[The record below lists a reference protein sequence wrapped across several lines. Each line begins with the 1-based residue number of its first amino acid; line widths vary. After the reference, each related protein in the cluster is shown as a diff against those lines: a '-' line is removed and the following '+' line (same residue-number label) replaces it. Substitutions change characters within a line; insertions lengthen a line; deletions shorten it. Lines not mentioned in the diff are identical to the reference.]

1 MSLWLTLIGSFLL
14 IINSPNVNCKSSKVD
29 CKDAALTKSCS
40 CSYEDQNS
48 LMQMICNSYLPD
60 SSSKLPE
67 IAAAMVSVKKA
78 YNKWPT
84 ISKTFQK
91 TVVFD
96 LSVNKIDSI
105 GDLSNLLA
113 VQYMNL
119 SINSIT
125 KINPDICKLLDL
137 FLLDLSYNQI
147 EVLKI
152 EDFVCETTSN
162 KLNKNTNYLFS
173 NLQYLFLIG
182 NKIKQILRLDLIFVA
197 MPLLTEL
204 ELAGNEISSINVNDL
219 SVNSYNVLAKVKSV
233 IDQYNNEDYFIQGI
247 SSTTQFYFG
256 FTQNLIQSVYFNFEA
271 IYNGV
276 TSVIGISDNLLIK
289 FGSIDLVMNPINCDC
304 HLFKDF
310 DFIVNGP
317 FGDSQ
322 YYSNFTETL
331 LVQTEC
337 ANPNDNNA
345 ALNMFY
351 SVFNQ
356 ETVENTFC
364 SADPTSSRASTAS
377 TTSTIIEI
385 ITTNPPIEQSSIS
398 TDSTSTSTQ
407 GSSLFG
413 SDSSL
418 SDKVDTILSLFN
430 AAHSNY
436 DLFSMNKLVLFFAL
450 NLVLILL

>member
-1 MSLWLTLIGSFLL
+1 MSAWLTLIGSFLL

-29 CKDAALTKSCS
+29 CKDAALTKSCT
-40 CSYEDQNS
+40 CFYEDQNS
-48 LMQMICNSYLPD
+48 IMQMTCNSYLPD

-67 IAAAMVSVKKA
+67 IEAGMVSVKKA
-78 YNKWPT
+78 YNKWPA
-84 ISKTFQK
+84 ISKTYQK
-91 TVVFD
+91 TALFD

-125 KINPDICKLLDL
+125 KVNPDICKLFDL
-137 FLLDLSYNQI
+137 YVLDLSYNQI
-147 EVLKI
+147 EVLRM

-173 NLQYLFLIG
+173 NLEYLFLVG

-197 MPLLTEL
+197 MPLLAEF
-204 ELAGNEISSINVNDL
+204 ELAGNEIASINVNDL

-233 IDQYNNEDYFIQGI
+233 IDQYNNEDYFVQGI
-247 SSTTQFYFG
+247 NSRTEFYFG

-271 IYNGV
+271 ITNGI
-276 TSVIGISDNLLIK
+276 TSVLGVADSLLKK
-289 FGSIDLVMNPINCDC
+289 FGSIHLEMNPITCDC
-304 HLFKDF
+304 PLFKDL
-310 DFIVNGP
+310 DFIINGP

-322 YYSNFTETL
+322 YYSNFTDTL
-331 LVQTEC
+331 LVLTEC

-356 ETVENTFC
+356 ETTESTFC

-377 TTSTIIEI
+377 TIIEK
-385 ITTNPPIEQSSIS
+385 ITTNPTTEESSVS
-398 TDSTSTSTQ
+398 TDSAPTSTQ

-436 DLFSMNKLVLFFAL
+436 DLFSTNKLVLFVIL
-450 NLVLILL
+450 NLILFLI